1 MDEDE
6 TENLVMASRFVR
18 FSTSVM
24 DIKQGLKNNRL
35 SMDIRMTRTSLDN
48 TDVTVQRAMVST

>member
-18 FSTSVM
+18 FSTSMM
-24 DIKQGLKNNRL
+24 DIKQGQKKSRL
-35 SMDIRMTRTSLDN
+35 SMDIRLTGTSLDN

>member
-6 TENLVMASRFVR
+6 AENLVMASRFVR
-18 FSTSVM
+18 FNTSMM
-24 DIKQGLKNNRL
+24 DIKQGQKKSRL
-35 SMDIRMTRTSLDN
+35 SMDIRLTGTSLDN